1 MRELRLSAKKKA
13 FESQQEQPSKIQTTS
28 NNKYTRRSSSSSL
41 DVNLHK
47 WENKRPEKKPTG
59 VTVTSRSN
67 STSSSFGN
75 TTASYRRR
83 TRSSPKNKLS
93 NVNTK
98 KTIVRVI
105 SQSSS
110 SETSIQTKPRTPLSF
125 SFSEDTTTTNTSV
138 RSRSSSI
145 STSSKKS
152 SSVVRQH
159 LTAAA
164 SATRPPPTTSTTNN
178 VVDRLYKPDYF
189 KERDE
194 KLLEQK
200 VSKELIDCTFSPS
213 LSSEFRQLRL
223 HQTSSPRNLLLH
235 TQNSMPNISSSSTEL
250 LRDAEEYTF
259 KPDCTR
265 SRKSFGRLQKA
276 GSNVLDYYTMRK
288 RRYSGDNTI
297 DLDSHRDDI
306 WSSFETDIGND
317 EKNHSYI
324 LDTAHM
330 THQFLFKTHH
340 TPQQQQ
346 LQEPLQKKEICHDI
360 KVQEEEAEEAE
371 KKDDTSN
378 NSSVIGEDTT
388 SDLRNKSLDQNSIF
402 SSMDFNMSVQGE
414 DDDEEEE
421 DRLDALLQNG
431 TPGGAAVF

>member
-1 MRELRLSAKKKA
+1 
-13 FESQQEQPSKIQTTS
+13 
-28 NNKYTRRSSSSSL
+28 
-41 DVNLHK
+41 
-47 WENKRPEKKPTG
+47 
-59 VTVTSRSN
+59 
-67 STSSSFGN
+67 
-75 TTASYRRR
+75 
-83 TRSSPKNKLS
+83 
-93 NVNTK
+93 
-98 KTIVRVI
+98 
-105 SQSSS
+105 
-110 SETSIQTKPRTPLSF
+110 
-125 SFSEDTTTTNTSV
+125 
-138 RSRSSSI
+138 
-145 STSSKKS
+145 
-152 SSVVRQH
+152 
-159 LTAAA
+159 
-164 SATRPPPTTSTTNN
+164 
-178 VVDRLYKPDYF
+178 
-189 KERDE
+189 
-194 KLLEQK
+194 
-200 VSKELIDCTFSPS
+200 
-213 LSSEFRQLRL
+213 
-223 HQTSSPRNLLLH
+223 
-235 TQNSMPNISSSSTEL
+235 MPNISSSSTEL

-288 RRYSGDNTI
+288 RAI
-297 DLDSHRDDI
+297 QEISHRDDI

-360 KVQEEEAEEAE
+360 KVQEEEADE
-371 KKDDTSN
+371 KDDTSN

-388 SDLRNKSLDQNSIF
+388 GDLRNKSLDQNSIF
-402 SSMDFNMSVQGE
+402 SSMDYNMSVQGE